1 MAAHLGYLRI
11 EGIYLCGTRTGNTR
25 AVPWREGS
33 MEGER
38 CYAPMRNDHVLSL
51 MVVHIADDVSI
62 VRKLVF

>member
-1 MAAHLGYLRI
+1 
-11 EGIYLCGTRTGNTR
+11 
-25 AVPWREGS
+25 